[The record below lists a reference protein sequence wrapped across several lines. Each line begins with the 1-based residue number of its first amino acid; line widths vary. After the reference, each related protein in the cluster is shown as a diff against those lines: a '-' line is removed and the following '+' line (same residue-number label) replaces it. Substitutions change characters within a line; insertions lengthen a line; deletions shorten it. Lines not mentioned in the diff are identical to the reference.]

1 VTRRYAAPLTVHT
14 SVHPSQALRR
24 HPEMGPSESSQPA
37 PIVPPIV
44 PIGFVWR
51 GRRYAVR
58 SVIAQWQERRA
69 WWREALDPAPGEPH
83 GIGAAARERHVW
95 RVEASVRPDSAVAV
109 VELSFDASGMPPW
122 QLTRVVD

>member
-1 VTRRYAAPLTVHT
+1 MTRRYAAPLTVHT
-14 SVHPSQALRR
+14 SVHSWDTPSHRHAAMASPEQA
-24 HPEMGPSESSQPA
+24 PDTP
-37 PIVPPIV
+37 V
-44 PIGFVWR
+44 GFVWR

-58 SVIAQWQERRA
+58 AVLAQWQERRA
-69 WWREALDPAPGEPH
+69 WWREALDPDPGQPH

-109 VELSFDASGMPPW
+109 VELSYDASGMPPW